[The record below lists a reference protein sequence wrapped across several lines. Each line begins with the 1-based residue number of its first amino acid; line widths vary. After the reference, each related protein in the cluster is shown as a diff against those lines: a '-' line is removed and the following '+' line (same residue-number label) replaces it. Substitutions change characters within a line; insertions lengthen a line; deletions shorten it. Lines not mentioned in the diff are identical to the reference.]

1 MQTQAFLRTLPSDSR
16 TSRFPLLRSWLRTFR
31 GRETKFSQTVL
42 PKGGLQRLRVPAG
55 TVLACGRGTLW
66 VTDAHGWEVV
76 LEAGEDRIFAHEE
89 DLLVEALAPSVFT
102 VDAAP
107 ARA

>member
-1 MQTQAFLRTLPSDSR
+1 
-16 TSRFPLLRSWLRTFR
+16 
-31 GRETKFSQTVL
+31 
-42 PKGGLQRLRVPAG
+42 
-55 TVLACGRGTLW
+55 